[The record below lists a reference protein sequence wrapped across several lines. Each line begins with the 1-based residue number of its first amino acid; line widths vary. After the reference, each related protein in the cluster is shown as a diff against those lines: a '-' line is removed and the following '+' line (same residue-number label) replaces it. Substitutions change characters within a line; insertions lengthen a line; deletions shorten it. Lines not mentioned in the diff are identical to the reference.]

1 GRRGRQRTAE
11 VDVMGEEMDDRE
23 VHRLMRQA
31 FDPVAP
37 DTDPV
42 PAARQAGIRLQRRR
56 GAARLAATA
65 VLLGVLIGLTVVGW
79 HVGVTRPGGGEVGGV
94 AVWLLWLIAAGLF
107 AIAEVL
113 STDLVLIMCA
123 AGALLAAGATGIG
136 VPVAVQVAVFAVSS
150 VGLVGLV
157 RPAARRRLALSAP
170 PNPTGVDALVGQQA
184 VVVRTVDG
192 WGGRVR
198 LAGEEWSA
206 RAYDS
211 TQVLAEGAIVRVM
224 EIRGAEAM
232 VWGGL

>member
-1 GRRGRQRTAE
+1 MSGKG
-11 VDVMGEEMDDRE
+11 MDDRE
-23 VHRLMRQA
+23 VRRLMRQA
-31 FDPVAP
+31 FEPVGSGA
-37 DTDPV
+37 DPV
-42 PAARQAGIRLQRRR
+42 PAIRDAGMRLRRR
-56 GAARLAATA
+56 RAAARLATGAS
-65 VLLGVLIGLTVVGW
+65 VLGVLIGLTVVGW
-79 HVGVTRPGGGEVGGV
+79 RIGVTRPGGGEVGGV

-136 VPVAVQVAVFAVSS
+136 VPVAVQVAVFTVSS
-150 VGLVGLV
+150 VGLLGLV
-157 RPAARRRLALSAP
+157 RPAAKRRLALSAP
-170 PNPTGVDALVGQQA
+170 LNPTGVDALVGQQA
-184 VVVRTVDG
+184 VVVRTVDA

-211 TQVLAEGAIVRVM
+211 TEVLAEGTSVRVM

-232 VWGGL
+232 VWGGP